1 MTRTVSRDDLLRGS
15 TPGRAHLRDNDFDAD
30 VKPTAS
36 EDGAFTLRAVLMGC
50 LLGIFV
56 CTTNM
61 YFGLQTGYTNGM
73 SSVSS
78 LLGFVAFKG
87 WERCT
92 KRPVLV
98 GETVLLQ
105 TVASAT
111 GCFPSTAGLLGAIP
125 ALEFLTPPALQ
136 GPLELSWVQLLL
148 WSLGLSLFG
157 LIWAMMLR
165 GHYVDSDRLPWPGA
179 NATAI
184 LIRVL
189 HGQGQQPTPPTQT
202 TYRCSLCALP
212 TAPANVQVS
221 EDMVGTCTHTPTRPA
236 EPDLLV
242 PSSSCKSRRERYR
255 EGYDWWSQ
263 ARLLVYTGLCA
274 AVYGQIMYLFPILHD
289 LPVFGQTAATEGL
302 WTMSTSPGYFG
313 TGVVTGPETTMHML
327 LGTIVGWGVLAPLS
341 KRFGWAP
348 GDVGDWEKGARGWII
363 WISLSALLTDCVVKM
378 LWTVVAEPLFS
389 LPWRWHWLTTP
400 AISICASRRDHDSS
414 DGSAGIVTDD
424 NDIEDT
430 RPLLADLEQSQ
441 FGPVQAPRS
450 TSSTSSSAPTSTCT
464 TLSRAENQ
472 ATPRGQRISI
482 TYQDEEET
490 TNTKTDIATTAP
502 RSTNSNPLLLPILS
516 SWTPS
521 RPATIVALVFAI
533 CLCLICTRLALG
545 STILSA
551 PLVLLAVMV
560 SLPLSVLGI
569 RSLAET
575 DYNPMSGI
583 GKISQILFAFF
594 IPHSNP
600 YRFIINIIVGAIAE
614 AGASQAGDISYDLKV
629 GQLVV
634 ANSGGGGD
642 GDDTSYDYYSQSP
655 QTHPHPYS
663 QSLLRILLQEAQLYG
678 QIVGSIFGAFVSV
691 GLYKLYTHD
700 KAKIP
705 SRRFPIPVAHV
716 WILAAKLAT
725 GMGNDNDNDN
735 GAGAGSA
742 GFPEKSIQFS
752 IATAAVFVLM
762 TVLRITSDTKKT
774 RWRRWIPGGVAFAIG
789 IYNTPA
795 FTTTR
800 ALGGLFNW
808 YWLDICGKDHDTL
821 MIWASGLLFGES
833 VAGIFTLLV
842 TTSA

>member
-1 MTRTVSRDDLLRGS
+1 MTRAVSHDDMLRGS
-15 TPGRAHLRDNDFDAD
+15 TAGQAHLRDNDFDAA
-30 VKPTAS
+30 VEPTAS
-36 EDGAFTLRAVLMGC
+36 KDGAFTLRAVLMGC

-87 WERCT
+87 WERYT

-136 GPLELSWVQLLL
+136 GPLKLSWVQLLL

-165 GHYVDSDRLPWPGA
+165 SHYVDSDRLPWPGA

-189 HGQGQQPTPPTQT
+189 HGQRQQPTPPTQT

-221 EDMVGTCTHTPTRPA
+221 EDM
-236 EPDLLV
+236 
-242 PSSSCKSRRERYR
+242 
-255 EGYDWWSQ
+255 
-263 ARLLVYTGLCA
+263 
-274 AVYGQIMYLFPILHD
+274 GQIMYLFPILHD

-313 TGVVTGPETTMHML
+313 TGVVTGPEITMHML

-348 GDVGDWEKGARGWII
+348 GDVGDWENGARGWIV

-400 AISICASRRDHDSS
+400 AIFICASRRDHDSS
-414 DGSAGIVTDD
+414 DGSTGIVTDD

-430 RPLLADLEQSQ
+430 RPLLADLEESQ
-441 FGPVQAPRS
+441 FGSVQARRS

-490 TNTKTDIATTAP
+490 TNTKTDMATRTAP
-502 RSTNSNPLLLPILS
+502 RSTNSKPLPLPILS

-583 GKISQILFAFF
+583 GKGLLQTYDHGIPKIKLNKIEVGFLQWPKLTPLAYRTAGKISQILFAFF
-594 IPHSNP
+594 IPQSNS

-614 AGASQAGDISYDLKV
+614 AGANQAGDISYDLKV

-634 ANSGGGGD
+634 ANSAGGD
-642 GDDTSYDYYSQSP
+642 GDDTSYDSYSQVS
-655 QTHPHPYS
+655 QTHLHSHS
-663 QSLLRILLQEAQLYG
+663 QPQPQPQPQPLSRVLLQEAQLYG
-678 QIVGSIFGAFVSV
+678 QIIGSIFGTFVSV
-691 GLYKLYTHD
+691 GLYKLYTTNN
-700 KAKIP
+700 ALP
-705 SRRFPIPVAHV
+705 SRRFPMPVAHV

-725 GMGNDNDNDN
+725 GMGNDNDN
-735 GAGAGSA
+735 GPASGAGSA

-752 IATAAVFVLM
+752 IATAAVFALL
-762 TVLRITSDTKKT
+762 TVLRIGSDTKKT

-789 IYNTPA
+789 K
-795 FTTTR
+795 F
-800 ALGGLFNW
+800 
-808 YWLDICGKDHDTL
+808 
-821 MIWASGLLFGES
+821 
-833 VAGIFTLLV
+833 
-842 TTSA
+842 